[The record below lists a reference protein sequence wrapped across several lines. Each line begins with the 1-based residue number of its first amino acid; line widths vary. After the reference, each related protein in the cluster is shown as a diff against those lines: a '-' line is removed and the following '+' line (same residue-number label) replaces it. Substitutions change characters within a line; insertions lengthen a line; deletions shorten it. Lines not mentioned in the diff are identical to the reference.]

1 MGGGGQGACT
11 EFGGGVG
18 ALWRATSL
26 PPARPPDLSVTV
38 WVRKKRWKD
47 RLERRSRLASSVAG
61 KSEAQGG
68 SLAC

>member
-1 MGGGGQGACT
+1 MLVLSLAGGSEHSG
-11 EFGGGVG
+11 EPPP
-18 ALWRATSL
+18 SL
-26 PPARPPDLSVTV
+26 PPVRPPDLSVTV